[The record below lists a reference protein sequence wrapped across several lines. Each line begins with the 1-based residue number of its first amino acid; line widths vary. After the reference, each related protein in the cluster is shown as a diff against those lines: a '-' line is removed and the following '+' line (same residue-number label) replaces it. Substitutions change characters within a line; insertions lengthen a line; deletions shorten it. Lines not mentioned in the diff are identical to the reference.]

1 MVSILAKFSTIVL
14 LASIAL
20 MSSPVEAQRSPGL
33 STDSPDSRT
42 LRVQRKVDELY
53 ERGEFDRAYFIYRNE
68 LVPVGDKYAQYMVGY
83 MHLTGMGTDED
94 TVAASAW
101 YRLAA
106 ERGTPEFVAVRNQLM
121 HDLNADERGRSD
133 DHYLRLRRQFS
144 DLVVLLEDIKR
155 KHRVLQPQTGSRL
168 MAPSSPITIIETNS
182 SRRKRPGLDYHSS
195 IRADLQGRLIR
206 LSELGNFPDLETD
219 PYRINISELERLVEQ
234 RIESIP
240 D

>member
-1 MVSILAKFSTIVL
+1 M
-14 LASIAL
+14 
-20 MSSPVEAQRSPGL
+20 
-33 STDSPDSRT
+33 
-42 LRVQRKVDELY
+42 QRKVDELY
-53 ERGEFDRAYFIYRNE
+53 ERGEFERAYFIYRNE

-94 TVAASAW
+94 LVAASAW

-106 ERGTPEFVAVRNQLM
+106 ERGTPEFVAVRDQLM
-121 HDLNADERGRSD
+121 HDLNVDERRLSD

-144 DLVVLLEDIKR
+144 DLVVLLADIKR
-155 KHRVLQPQTGSRL
+155 KHRDLQPPTGSRL
-168 MAPSSPITIIETNS
+168 AARSSPITIIETNS
-182 SRRKRPGLDYHSS
+182 SHSKRPSLDYYGNAG
-195 IRADLQGRLIR
+195 ADLQGRLIR
-206 LSELGNFPDLETD
+206 LSKLGNFPDLETD